1 MQEFELK
8 NVVWCKNGVFNHF
21 LKAIDRGSRGIN
33 FLLAALLF
41 NVVPTIFE
49 VSLVS
54 TILVSGK
61 CSQLQN

>member
-1 MQEFELK
+1 MISISFQ
-8 NVVWCKNGVFNHF
+8 
-21 LKAIDRGSRGIN
+21 AIDRGSRGIN

-54 TILVSGK
+54 TILVS
-61 CSQLQN
+61 N